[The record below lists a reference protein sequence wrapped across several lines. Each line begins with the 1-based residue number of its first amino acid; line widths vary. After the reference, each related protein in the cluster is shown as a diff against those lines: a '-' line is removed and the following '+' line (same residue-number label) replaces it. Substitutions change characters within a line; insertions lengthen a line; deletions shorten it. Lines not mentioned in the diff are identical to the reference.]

1 MTWWRTSRRVRGRAR
16 MVRGV
21 PQTKSPRRVPFLE
34 TEQEREG
41 KRRPWSGWRR
51 ERGSLLH
58 LHPAAWD
65 PPARDTR
72 RQSAEP
78 TRIVRVVRGRSGT
91 SARTVCYLFQNIQYC
106 PSPHE
111 PRGQSASP
119 WRTVRQERTDS
130 PAHRRGL
137 SDLPF
142 FFSLIYSEIKI

>member
-1 MTWWRTSRRVRGRAR
+1 MRYSKKNTRMTWWRTSRRVRGRAR

-65 PPARDTR
+65 PPAHDTR

-106 PSPHE
+106 PSPHRVAWTVRVALVDG
-111 PRGQSASP
+111 PLGADRQSGPPS
-119 WRTVRQERTDS
+119 RTVR
-130 PAHRRGL
+130 
-137 SDLPF
+137 PF
-142 FFSLIYSEIKI
+142 FLV